1 MKKKIII
8 ITILGALLSI
18 MIYIYTRNDEIIIV
32 SLGDG
37 LSLGMTPYNIEGY
50 SFNGY
55 LQEDYKKTHK
65 LKKYIYE
72 FAGANKT
79 IKELIYEI
87 KENKTISIK
96 NENIEIQ
103 RAINEA
109 DILTIAIGLDELAN
123 KKITNQIK
131 TEYQSD
137 LEELLS
143 MIKMLNHNKVI
154 VIGIYKTKHQ
164 DELVINKVNAIIRD
178 ISLSNGFKFI
188 DISEISNHD
197 EYFLTA
203 TSHYINYEGHKNIYQ
218 KIKTV
223 LNE

>member
-18 MIYIYTRNDEIIIV
+18 MIYFYTRNDEIIIV

-137 LEELLS
+137 LEELLDRKS
-143 MIKMLNHNKVI
+143 V
-154 VIGIYKTKHQ
+154 V
-164 DELVINKVNAIIRD
+164 
-178 ISLSNGFKFI
+178 
-188 DISEISNHD
+188 
-197 EYFLTA
+197 
-203 TSHYINYEGHKNIYQ
+203 
-218 KIKTV
+218 
-223 LNE
+223 